1 MHRPSSPRTRQMDD
15 AAQFNACVYNLIQL
29 IPPQK
34 VTSCGHIAK
43 LAGTPRQ
50 ARRVNQLV
58 KLLGQTSSSAP
69 WHRVISTSGIVA
81 DHSGLGALQ
90 KRALEGE
97 GVSVRTGIL
106 GESRIEFNR
115 WGWFPDHAVIP
126 SEVESVD
133 EWGA

>member
-1 MHRPSSPRTRQMDD
+1 MDD
-15 AAQFNACVYNLIQL
+15 TAQFNASVYNLIQL

-43 LAGTPRQ
+43 LAGAPRQ

-58 KLLGQTSSSAP
+58 KFLGQTSSSAP
-69 WHRVISTSGIVA
+69 WHRVVSTSGIVA
-81 DHSGLGALQ
+81 DHGGLGALQ
-90 KRALEGE
+90 KHALEDE

-106 GESRIEFNR
+106 GESRIEFTK
-115 WGWFPDHAVIP
+115 WGWFPDQTIIA
-126 SEVESVD
+126 SEVESVE